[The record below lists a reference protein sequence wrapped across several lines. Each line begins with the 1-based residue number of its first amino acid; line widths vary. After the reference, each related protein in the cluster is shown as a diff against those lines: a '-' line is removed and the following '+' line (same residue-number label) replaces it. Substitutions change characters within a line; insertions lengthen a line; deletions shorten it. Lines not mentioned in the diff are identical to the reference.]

1 MDLTEIPIM
10 EDTLGLVLL
19 LLTGVVALVM
29 GIFLYIEYMDSR
41 KPEHALW
48 GMAMIVLFVS
58 GVLIILY
65 DWAILEE
72 ALVPVVAA
80 LIPIGFAAGLLY
92 AAYEVKTWARYFLMY
107 QGVLLVIFLIFAII
121 SEEPP
126 TAFVLLTHIP
136 SGILIVY
143 VPFMTGMNGV
153 TEKTS
158 WIFSLGGALISVGG
172 MLLGFSGADDPPISL
187 EDIHKILPAL
197 LLIVGACITFG
208 IILPSKWKVDVPF
221 LSKTEV

>member
-1 MDLTEIPIM
+1 MDLTEIPLM

-19 LLTGVVALVM
+19 LLTGIVALIM
-29 GIFLYIEYMDSR
+29 GIFLLKEHLNSR

-65 DWAILEE
+65 DWAILDER
-72 ALVPVVAA
+72 LVPVVAA

-92 AAYEVKTWARYFLMY
+92 AAYEEVKWARYFLMY
-107 QGVLLVIFLIFAII
+107 QAVLLVIFLIFAIVGDD
-121 SEEPP
+121 PP

-136 SGILIVY
+136 SGMLIVY
-143 VPFMTGMNGV
+143 VPFVTGLNGV
-153 TEKTS
+153 TEKSS
-158 WIFSLGGALISVGG
+158 WLFSLGGALISVGG
-172 MLLGFSGADDPPISL
+172 MLMGMLETDDPPL
-187 EDIHKILPAL
+187 NADEIHDILPGL
-197 LLIVGACITFG
+197 LLIVGALITFG

-221 LSKTEV
+221 LSKADV

>member
-1 MDLTEIPIM
+1 M

-19 LLTGVVALVM
+19 LLTGIVALIM
-29 GIFLYIEYMDSR
+29 GIFLYKEYMVSR

-48 GMAMIVLFVS
+48 GMAMLVLFVS

-65 DWAILEE
+65 DWAILDET
-72 ALVPVVAA
+72 LVPVVAA

-92 AAYEVKTWARYFLMY
+92 AAYEIKKWARYFLMY
-107 QGVLLVIFLIFAII
+107 QAVLLVIFLIFAII

-126 TAFVLLTHIP
+126 TVFVLLTHIP
-136 SGILIVY
+136 SGMLIVY

-158 WIFSLGGALISVGG
+158 WLFSLGGALISVGG
-172 MLLGFSGADDPPISL
+172 MLLGMLETDDPPL
-187 EDIHKILPAL
+187 TGDEIHDILPGL
-197 LLIVGACITFG
+197 LLIVGALITFG
-208 IILPSKWKVDVPF
+208 IILPTKWKVAVPY
-221 LSKTEV
+221 LSKADE